1 MTELLVALGLIAGVV
16 AAHELG
22 FWLGSL
28 IRSADEPF
36 DRQIALVRTST
47 AALVAFLIGFAFSG
61 AASRFIERLD
71 IVVKEAN
78 ALGTAY
84 LRADAIAEPQR
95 GELKAALREYT
106 ADRVQLLSGEKRDQI
121 EPLLAK
127 VSGLHE
133 RMWRPAIRATQDN
146 APLMAVVLPPIN
158 EVIDASRYGEKTLAP
173 SAHGGAFGDGGNRRW
188 PAGLRQWSSGAP
200 VFSARLRLRGGSCG
214 RSVDDY
220 RPGLSWHRH
229 YWVEQSQSRG
239 NLSCYEVSVMAW
251 CKPRPNTKLVINLQ
265 TANLLDLAVP
275 PTFSPAPITVN
286 PADKGA
292 LRLCTSDATVAFTG
306 PGPSSPLAGIGGMSP
321 SPAGSSKRGDYP

>member
-158 EVIDASRYGEKTLAP
+158 EVIDLHSTHLAMARRHLPLPLMAALLGTAAIGVGMIGFGNGRVGRRFSVLDSVYGI
-173 SAHGGAFGDGGNRRW
+173 
-188 PAGLRQWSSGAP
+188 
-200 VFSARLRLRGGSCG
+200 V
-214 RSVDDY
+214 
-220 RPGLSWHRH
+220 
-229 YWVEQSQSRG
+229 
-239 NLSCYEVSVMAW
+239 
-251 CKPRPNTKLVINLQ
+251 
-265 TANLLDLAVP
+265 LAV
-275 PTFSPAPITVN
+275 
-286 PADKGA
+286 A
-292 LRLCTSDATVAFTG
+292 LWMTIDL
-306 PGPSSPLAGIGGMSP
+306 
-321 SPAGSSKRGDYP
+321 DYPSIGLIRVSNVPVVEALAAMH